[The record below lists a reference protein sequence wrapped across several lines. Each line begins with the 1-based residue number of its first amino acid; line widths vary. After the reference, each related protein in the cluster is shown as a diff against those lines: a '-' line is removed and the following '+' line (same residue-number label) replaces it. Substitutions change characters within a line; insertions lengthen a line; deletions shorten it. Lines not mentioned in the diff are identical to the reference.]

1 MAGTTLSRIRRGTN
15 MTAALLALACALSP
29 AQQHGYQDL
38 GGWTEIA
45 PGVWSATI
53 GDADAE
59 LAWSDLAAA
68 PPRLEAL
75 GRMEDAPFPFDDAPI
90 QFVRTDG
97 RIGLSIPSAEDARLW
112 GFGLQFDGI
121 DKSQK
126 VLDLK
131 ADHWS
136 KGGGRT
142 HAPTPFYVSSE
153 GHGVFID
160 TARYVRC
167 RTHISVRKD
176 AADRPPEIDRNPVGG
191 FKEGMPRWRA
201 MPRARTVEADLHARG
216 TRVVVFAGA
225 TPLDVVRRYNLFSGG
240 GALPPLWSLGIWHRV
255 PASHDAEQTLAEVAA
270 FAEHRIPIDVVG
282 LEPGWMTASYPCTF
296 EWQTKRFPKPGE
308 FVRSLLERGVRVNLW
323 ENPYVAS
330 SAKLYE
336 PLLPL
341 SGTHLVWNGIV
352 PDPMMEEAA
361 SLVCEQHDREH
372 VAIGVSGYKTDEV
385 DGFDRWLWPD
395 HAVFPSGT
403 PAETL
408 RQAYGTLLQKHYLER
423 IFRPRDQRT
432 CALVRSMGG
441 CASGYAS
448 VVYSDAYDHR
458 QYITGISSGSLCGV
472 LWCPE
477 IRSARTP
484 REWAVRAQTAAF
496 SPLAQINAWSSG
508 VLPWSF
514 DGATESV
521 REAFELRMRLLP
533 YLYTAYARYHF
544 DGTPPFRAM
553 ILEDGAR
560 DTSIERS
567 EAVDGE
573 RNPYGESTL
582 ITVTDQY
589 MFGPSILVAPY
600 YGKSS
605 DERTVELPPGEW
617 FDFHTGRAV
626 GGGETITVS
635 GRRTPLFVK
644 GGAAI
649 PMLAEPAER
658 TLDAIGAPLV
668 LRVYG
673 GRGPASVELY
683 EDDGQSFGYERG
695 EYRWRR
701 IGVDGEGDLAEG
713 HQGGGRPLFGAVDR
727 VEFMGE

>member
-1 MAGTTLSRIRRGTN
+1 MTT
-15 MTAALLALACALSP
+15 ALLALCCALAP
-29 AQQHGYQDL
+29 LQGDAGQNHGFRDL
-38 GGWTEIA
+38 DGWTRVA
-45 PGVWSATI
+45 PGVWSAEI
-53 GDADAE
+53 GDVESE

-68 PPRLEAL
+68 PPRLDAL
-75 GRMEDAPFPFDDAPI
+75 NAMDDAPFPFEGAPI

-97 RIGLSIPSAEDARLW
+97 RIGLSIPSAVDARIY

-142 HAPTPFYVSSE
+142 HAPTPLYVSSE

-167 RTHISVRKD
+167 RTHTSVRKD
-176 AADRPPEIDRNPVGG
+176 ATERPPEIDRNPVGG
-191 FKEGMPRWRA
+191 FRDGMPRWRA
-201 MPRARTVEADLHARG
+201 MPRARAVEADLHAKG
-216 TRVVVFAGA
+216 VRVVVFAGD
-225 TPLDVVRRYNLFSGG
+225 TPLEIVRRYNLWSGG
-240 GALPPLWSLGIWHRV
+240 GALPPLWALGIWHRV
-255 PASHDAEQTLAEVAA
+255 PASHDADQTLAEVAA
-270 FAEHRIPIDVVG
+270 FAENDIPLDVIG

-296 EWQTKRFPKPGE
+296 EWQTKRFPDPAA
-308 FVRSLLERGVRVNLW
+308 FVGALREVGVRVNLW

-330 SAKLYE
+330 SAALYE

-352 PDPMMEEAA
+352 PDPMLEEAA
-361 SLVCEQHDREH
+361 RLVCEQHDREH

-408 RQAYGTLLQKHYLER
+408 RQSYGTLLQKHYLER
-423 IFRPRDQRT
+423 IFRPRDLRT

-441 CASGYAS
+441 CASGYPS

-458 QYITGISSGSLCGV
+458 QYITGVASGSLCGV

-477 IRSARTP
+477 IRSARSP

-496 SPLAQINAWSSG
+496 SPLTQINAWSSG
-508 VLPWSF
+508 ILPWSF
-514 DGATESV
+514 EGATESV
-521 REAFELRMRLLP
+521 REAFELRLQLLP
-533 YLYTAYARYHF
+533 YLYSAYARYHL

-553 ILEDGAR
+553 ILEEGAR
-560 DTSIERS
+560 TTRVER
-567 EAVDGE
+567 EGAVDGE
-573 RNPYGESTL
+573 RNPYGESTV
-582 ITVTDQY
+582 ITATDQY

-600 YGKSS
+600 HGAKS
-605 DERTVELPPGEW
+605 DERTVELPPGDW

-626 GGGETITVS
+626 GGGDTITIS

-644 GGAAI
+644 GGAVI
-649 PMLAEPAER
+649 PMLRDTVTR
-658 TLDAIGAPLV
+658 TRDAVGAPLEV
-668 LRVYG
+668 RVFG
-673 GRGPASVELY
+673 GAAAASGELY
-683 EDDGQSFGYERG
+683 EDDGESFGHTRGAFRWRTVSVDADGGVTESVRG
-695 EYRWRR
+695 E
-701 IGVDGEGDLAEG
+701 GPA
-713 HQGGGRPLFGAVDR
+713 LFGR
-727 VEFMGE
+727 VERAVFPAPE